1 MYQRNKPYILIL
13 PAVAVITVLFFG
25 GLALG
30 FIQSLGLFNISGN
43 SHFTLNAYKE
53 LLSTTDFFRS
63 LQLTFKVAIIATIAS
78 GIISIVLISILF
90 VIEENKMSKL
100 FRRIF
105 QIPILVPHI
114 TAAYLIGLLLMKGGL
129 ISSITYSLGITK
141 TLQAFPSII
150 NDVNSLGII
159 ITYIWKEV
167 PFIILMLI
175 PVVQRVEDSWLE
187 IARVFGGTRIDF
199 FKEVVLPL
207 LIPTWI
213 SSMLIVFAF
222 TFSDF
227 EVPYLLGVTYPKF
240 ISVFAYDIYLNG
252 ELSARPLALAA
263 NFILVIITA
272 ILGICAYKIIKKWDI
287 KKEMR
292 W

>member
-1 MYQRNKPYILIL
+1 MYQKIKPYILIS
-13 PAVAVITVLFFG
+13 PAIITIVILFFG
-25 GLALG
+25 GLILG
-30 FIQSLGLFNISGN
+30 FMQSLGLCSISGN
-43 SHFTLNAYKE
+43 SHFTVNAYKQ
-53 LLSTTDFFRS
+53 LLYSIDFFRS
-63 LQLTFKVAIIATIAS
+63 LQLTFKIAIISAITS
-78 GIISIVLISILF
+78 GIISIILIYILF
-90 VIEENKMSKL
+90 VIEENRMSKL

-114 TAAYLIGLLLMKGGL
+114 TAAYLIGLLLMKSGL
-129 ISSITYSLGITK
+129 ISSITYGLGITK
-141 TLQAFPSII
+141 TMEAFSSII
-150 NDVNSLGII
+150 NGLNSFGII
-159 ITYIWKEV
+159 ITYIWKET

-187 IARVFGGTRIDF
+187 IARIFGGTKTDF
-199 FKEVVLPL
+199 FKEVLLPL
-207 LIPTWI
+207 LMPTWI
-213 SSMLIVFAF
+213 SSILIVFAF

-240 ISVFAYDIYLNG
+240 ISVFAYDIYFNG

-272 ILGICAYKIIKKWDI
+272 ALGILAYKIIKKWDI

>member
-1 MYQRNKPYILIL
+1 MYQKNKPYILIL
-13 PAVAVITVLFFG
+13 PAVTMITVLFFG

-53 LLSTTDFFRS
+53 LLSSTDFFRS

-129 ISSITYSLGITK
+129 ISSITYGLGITK
-141 TLQAFPSII
+141 TMEAFPSII
-150 NDVNSLGII
+150 NDINSLGII

-252 ELSARPLALAA
+252 ELSSRPLALAA

>member
-1 MYQRNKPYILIL
+1 MYQKIKPYILIA
-13 PAVAVITVLFFG
+13 PAITIITILFLG
-25 GLALG
+25 GLILG
-30 FIQSLGLFNISGN
+30 FIQSLGLCNISGN
-43 SHFTLNAYKE
+43 SHFTVNAYKE
-53 LLSTTDFFRS
+53 LFSSTDFFRS
-63 LQLTFKVAIIATIAS
+63 LQLTFKIAIIATIVS
-78 GIISIVLISILF
+78 GISAIAIISILF
-90 VIEENKMSKL
+90 VIEENKMTKI

-105 QIPILVPHI
+105 QIPIVVPHI
-114 TAAYLIGLLLMKGGL
+114 TAAYLIGLLLMKSGL
-129 ISSITYSLGITK
+129 ISSIVYSLGITK
-141 TLQAFPSII
+141 TMETFPSII

-159 ITYIWKEV
+159 ITYIWKET
-167 PFIILMLI
+167 PFILLMLI

-187 IARVFGGTRIDF
+187 IAKVFGGTKIDF

-207 LIPTWI
+207 LMPTWI

-240 ISVFAYDIYLNG
+240 ISVFAYDIYFNG

-263 NFILVIITA
+263 NFVLVTITA
-272 ILGICAYKIIKKWDI
+272 VLGICSYKIMKKWDI

>member
-1 MYQRNKPYILIL
+1 MYQKIKPYILIA
-13 PAVAVITVLFFG
+13 PAILIITILFFG
-25 GLALG
+25 GLILG
-30 FIQSLGLFNISGN
+30 FIQSLGLSSISGN
-43 SHFTLNAYKE
+43 SHFTVNAYKE
-53 LLSTTDFFRS
+53 LLSSTDFFKS
-63 LQLTFKVAIIATIAS
+63 LQLTFKVATISTIIS
-78 GIISIVLISILF
+78 GIISMVLINILF
-90 VIEENKMSKL
+90 VIEENRFSKL

-114 TAAYLIGLLLMKGGL
+114 TAAYLIGLLLMKSGL
-129 ISSITYSLGITK
+129 ISSISYGLGITK
-141 TLQAFPSII
+141 TMEAFPSITNDI
-150 NDVNSLGII
+150 NSFGII
-159 ITYIWKEV
+159 ITYIWKET

-207 LIPTWI
+207 LMPTWI

-240 ISVFAYDIYLNG
+240 ISVFAYDIYFNG

-263 NFILVIITA
+263 NFILVTITA
-272 ILGICAYKIIKKWDI
+272 VLGICAYKTIKKWDI

>member
-1 MYQRNKPYILIL
+1 MYQKIKPYILIA
-13 PAVAVITVLFFG
+13 PAILIITILFFG
-25 GLALG
+25 GLILG
-30 FIQSLGLFNISGN
+30 FIQSLGLCNISGN
-43 SHFTLNAYKE
+43 SHFTVNAYKQ
-53 LLSTTDFFRS
+53 LLSSTDFLKS
-63 LQLTFKVAIIATIAS
+63 LQLTFKVATIATITS
-78 GIISIVLISILF
+78 GIISMLLINILF
-90 VIEENKMSKL
+90 VIEENRLSKL

-114 TAAYLIGLLLMKGGL
+114 TAAYLVGLLLMKSGL
-129 ISSITYSLGITK
+129 ISSISYGLGITK
-141 TLQAFPSII
+141 TMEAFPSII
-150 NDVNSLGII
+150 NDINSFGII
-159 ITYIWKEV
+159 ITYIWKET
-167 PFIILMLI
+167 PIIILMLI

-187 IARVFGGTRIDF
+187 IARIFGGTRIDF

-207 LIPTWI
+207 LMPTWI

-240 ISVFAYDIYLNG
+240 ISVFAYDIYFNG

-263 NFILVIITA
+263 NFILVTITA
-272 ILGICAYKIIKKWDI
+272 TVGICAYKTIKKWDI

>member
-1 MYQRNKPYILIL
+1 MYQKIKPYILIA
-13 PAVAVITVLFFG
+13 PAILIITILFFG
-25 GLALG
+25 GLILG
-30 FIQSLGLFNISGN
+30 FIQSLGLCNISGN
-43 SHFTLNAYKE
+43 SQFTVNAYKE
-53 LLSTTDFFRS
+53 LLSSTDFFKS
-63 LQLTFKVAIIATIAS
+63 LQLTFKVATIATITS
-78 GIISIVLISILF
+78 GIVSMVLINILF
-90 VIEENKMSKL
+90 VIEENRLSKL

-114 TAAYLIGLLLMKGGL
+114 TAAYLIGLLLMKSGL
-129 ISSITYSLGITK
+129 ISSISYGLGITK
-141 TLQAFPSII
+141 TMEAFPSII
-150 NDVNSLGII
+150 NDINSFGII
-159 ITYIWKEV
+159 ITYIWKET

-187 IARVFGGTRIDF
+187 IARIFGGTRIDF

-207 LIPTWI
+207 LMPTWI

-240 ISVFAYDIYLNG
+240 ISVFAYDIYFNG

-263 NFILVIITA
+263 NFILVTITA
-272 ILGICAYKIIKKWDI
+272 VLGICAYKTIKKWDI

>member
-1 MYQRNKPYILIL
+1 MYHKNKPYILIL
-13 PAVAVITVLFFG
+13 PAVTMITVLFFG

-30 FIQSLGLFNISGN
+30 FIQSLGLFNVSGN

-53 LLSTTDFFRS
+53 LLSSTDFFRS

-141 TLQAFPSII
+141 TMEAFPSII

>member
-187 IARVFGGTRIDF
+187 VARVFGGTRIDF